1 MKPIAPSDSATLPS
15 IAGLLLAAG
24 GGRRL
29 GGRPK
34 ALLEYAGRPLVE
46 HALRGLHEAGCG
58 PVHIVLGAAAGEVR
72 ERADLEG
79 CVLVDNPDW
88 AGGMGSSLRAGL
100 RSLAETEA
108 QRAGTGARAVVV
120 ALVDQPGIGAGAV
133 ARVIHA
139 YRDPASLAAAA
150 YEGRRGHPV
159 LFGAD
164 RWADIADLATG
175 DQGAREY
182 LRLHQEAITLVECG
196 DIADPADIDTPDDL
210 HLLRAASEPRNE
222 PAARRATKR

>member
-1 MKPIAPSDSATLPS
+1 MKPIAPSDSAHLPS

-46 HALRGLHEAGCG
+46 HALRGLREAGCG
-58 PVHIVLGAAAGEVR
+58 PVHIVLGAAADEVR
-72 ERADLEG
+72 ERAELTG

-100 RSLAETEA
+100 RSLADTAE
-108 QRAGTGARAVVV
+108 QRAGTGAQAVVV

-133 ARVIHA
+133 ARVINA
-139 YRDPASLAAAA
+139 YRGPSSLAAAS
-150 YEGRRGHPV
+150 YGGRRGHPV

-164 RWADIADLATG
+164 RWADVADRATG
-175 DQGAREY
+175 DQGARDY
-182 LRLHQEAITLVECG
+182 LKLHRAAITLVECG

-210 HLLRAASEPRNE
+210 HLLKPVSE